1 MTRDRSD
8 LGEILRTVPVIPV
21 LSIAAVEAAVPLAEA
36 LVAGGIT
43 VLEVTFRTPAG
54 PEALARIVKAVPQAI
69 VGAGTVCRHEQYDA
83 AERAGARFIVSPGA
97 TPGLVARARDSAVPW
112 LPAAATTS
120 EIMVLLDAGFEYLK
134 FFPAEAMGGP
144 PVVEAFAGP
153 LPEAKFC
160 PTGGIDAGTAPE
172 YLALPNV
179 VCVGGSWLAPGN
191 TVAAGN
197 WPHITALAREAAGLG
212 R

>member
-1 MTRDRSD
+1 MTPDRSD
-8 LGEILRTVPVIPV
+8 LGEILRMVPVIPV
-21 LSIAAVEAAVPLAEA
+21 LSIATVEAAVPLAEA

-54 PEALARIVKAVPQAI
+54 PEALARIAEAVPQAI
-69 VGAGTVCRHEQYDA
+69 VGAGTVRRHEQYDA
-83 AERAGARFIVSPGA
+83 AERAGARFVVSPGA
-97 TPGLVARARDSAVPW
+97 TPGLMARARDSAVPW

-120 EIMVLLDAGFEYLK
+120 EIMVLLDAGFDYLK
-134 FFPAEAMGGP
+134 FYPAEAMGGP

-160 PTGGIDAGTAPE
+160 PTGGIDAATAPE

-179 VCVGGSWLAPGN
+179 VCVGGSWLAPGKA
-191 TVAAGN
+191 VAAGN
-197 WPHITALAREAAGLG
+197 WPYITALAREAAGLG